1 MCYRFIR
8 CACPTSQEALQL
20 IPILETTHGNSRKVI
35 TRVTIQVSTN
45 RVLESSTHTRKITQT
60 WSAQGISKMPT
71 SVHTGVVSS
80 DQGYLSPLTCHYR
93 SSTHT
98 RKITQTWSAQAGI
111 SKMPTSVHTGVV
123 SSDQGYLSPLTCHYR
138 SWLLTELR
146 AQSKGDELK
155 LNEPPTLHTWRHM
168 PPPASHPYWHV
179 IIVFTSYLKL
189 QSQGSPRSTHQA
201 S

>member
-8 CACPTSQEALQL
+8 CACPTSQKALQL

-45 RVLESSTHTRKITQT
+45 RVRESSTHTRKITQT

-71 SVHTGVVSS
+71 SVH
-80 DQGYLSPLTCHYR
+80 
-93 SSTHT
+93 
-98 RKITQTWSAQAGI
+98 I
-111 SKMPTSVHTGVV
+111 GVV

-138 SWLLTELR
+138 SWLLIELR

-155 LNEPPTLHTWRHM
+155 LNEPPTLHTWRRM

-189 QSQGSPRSTHQA
+189 QSQGSPCPHTSILRCRRSTHQA
-201 S
+201 RGSSLSLYKVSRCQWASKGPRCLQQYMVGSLLDPSL